1 MRSELQKLS
10 EIIDNWNTPQETAT
24 LERDLVLEKLRK
36 LYDAVRFGADADLA
50 AGSGNAAEEAA
61 SETAPT
67 EIPVSIDLGEILPLD
82 PFAVE
87 AQAEPDAAAKRDAVG
102 EAGAAF
108 ESESFAEVGASF
120 ESESVAEA
128 GAVSESE
135 SVSEPEPETVPESK
149 PEFGSEQAVEP
160 GVNFAGHSEPAEELA
175 AEPEVVADSAEAF
188 VAQSD
193 SDGGTNPI
201 SEPEISAAEPVTES
215 GPVAS
220 EPESEFSIEETAP
233 AEPVAGNAAEPAAE
247 QSETVR
253 EPEEASEKPEFI
265 AEPVVES
272 ATESF
277 AESLSESVAESV
289 SEPAAESV
297 VESVAESV
305 VEFPADPVL
314 EPAAESVVESHSESV
329 AEPAAESAAAP
340 APSVDA
346 EQTSAQEAP
355 AKAEAHSAPGTQP
368 IAPTLFGLEEETVRH
383 RHKQRVIMSLYNTE
397 PAAPAP
403 KPASVPALE
412 PTGKPVAGGK
422 PAAEASFAQPAVA
435 GSASSG
441 SAASDSASAGT
452 AAAGVSVSDATAG
465 AALSATPFTA
475 PVTEPAASAT
485 TPVGSVTTSLGSAT
499 TSAPGPDAF
508 ASRTPVAAPQPKAAE
523 TTAPDN
529 AGDDDEPDFE
539 EITLEAKN
547 TSGAVLGEV
556 INHNVQ
562 TLADTIAPPRDVAS
576 ELRRSEHVTDL
587 RRAIGINDKFLMI
600 RDLFGGD
607 AAAYEAAIGT
617 LNGFDDFDECM
628 IYIAE
633 NYAWNANSDGA
644 KFLMELLERKFA

>member
-1 MRSELQKLS
+1 MDLKYVRSELQKLS

-36 LYDAVRFGADADLA
+36 LYDAVRFGADADFA
-50 AGSGNAAEEAA
+50 AVREDAAEEAVA
-61 SETAPT
+61 EPAPA
-67 EIPVSIDLGEILPLD
+67 EIPVSIDLGEMLSLD

-102 EAGAAF
+102 EAGADF
-108 ESESFAEVGASF
+108 ESESFAEVGTAF

-149 PEFGSEQAVEP
+149 PEFGSEQTVEP
-160 GVNFAGHSEPAEELA
+160 GVNFARHSEPAEEPA
-175 AEPEVVADSAEAF
+175 GEPEVVADSAEAF

-247 QSETVR
+247 QSVPLAETVR

-297 VESVAESV
+297 VGA
-305 VEFPADPVL
+305 
-314 EPAAESVVESHSESV
+314 HSEAV

-368 IAPTLFGLEEETVRH
+368 IAPTLFELEEETVRH

>member
-1 MRSELQKLS
+1 MDLKYVRSELQKLS
-10 EIIDNWNTPQETAT
+10 EIIDNWDTPQETAA

-36 LYDAVRFGADADLA
+36 LYDAVRFGADADFA
-50 AGSGNAAEEAA
+50 AVREDAAEEAVA
-61 SETAPT
+61 EPAPA
-67 EIPVSIDLGEILPLD
+67 EIPVSIDLGEMLSLD

-108 ESESFAEVGASF
+108 ESESFAEAGASF

-149 PEFGSEQAVEP
+149 SEFGSGQAVET

-175 AEPEVVADSAEAF
+175 AEPEVVVDSAEAF

-220 EPESEFSIEETAP
+220 EPESELSIEETAP

-247 QSETVR
+247 QSVPLPETVR

-277 AESLSESVAESV
+277 AESLSESVAES
-289 SEPAAESV
+289 
-297 VESVAESV
+297 
-305 VEFPADPVL
+305 VL

-368 IAPTLFGLEEETVRH
+368 IAPTLFELEEETVRH

>member
-10 EIIDNWNTPQETAT
+10 EIIDNWDTPQETAA

-36 LYDAVRFGADADLA
+36 LYDAVRFGADADFA
-50 AGSGNAAEEAA
+50 AVREDAAEEAVA
-61 SETAPT
+61 EPAPA
-67 EIPVSIDLGEILPLD
+67 EIPVSIDLGEMLSLD

-108 ESESFAEVGASF
+108 ESESFAEAGASF

-149 PEFGSEQAVEP
+149 SEFGSGQAVET

-175 AEPEVVADSAEAF
+175 AEPEVVVDSAEAF

-220 EPESEFSIEETAP
+220 EPESELSIEETAP

-247 QSETVR
+247 QSVPLPETVR

-289 SEPAAESV
+289 S
-297 VESVAESV
+297 
-305 VEFPADPVL
+305 

-368 IAPTLFGLEEETVRH
+368 IAPTLFELEEETVRH